1 MSGVPKTA
9 EAGPHLNLSEILP
22 GIERNHIRPLRLIR
36 AAPAKNSHGIDRGP
50 SGPSVQGIID
60 SKALR
65 LGGHAV
71 TGRGDLKIDCRPW
84 TRTGAEATPYLTT
97 SSLCPSRRAAGKG
110 TGIAILGV
118 PGICIGEEAV
128 HRVGNRWTENHEGP
142 NDRQSC
148 GCRMGGCATAVSGD
162 GEGCGSARG

>member
-1 MSGVPKTA
+1 
-9 EAGPHLNLSEILP
+9 
-22 GIERNHIRPLRLIR
+22 PLRLIR

-50 SGPSVQGIID
+50 SGPSVKGIIH

-65 LGGHAV
+65 LGEPAV

-84 TRTGAEATPYLTT
+84 TRTSAEATPDLTT

-118 PGICIGEEAV
+118 PGICVREEAV
-128 HRVGNRWTENHEGP
+128 HRVGNCWTEDHQGP
-142 NDRQSC
+142 DDRKSR
-148 GCRMGGCATAVSGD
+148 GCRMGGC
-162 GEGCGSARG
+162 